1 MTAAI
6 RRLAMGLRLRLLLA
20 LLLVSLTG
28 CRGQAPRDATAAL
41 DAART
46 VYALGV
52 VALEAADAGA
62 VAWLQSIDAPTE
74 TDIARGEQL
83 VAALQVAHDALVRA
97 RAALVAGQDAI
108 ADVREALTL
117 LRGAASLLGA
127 QAPPGLTTAL
137 DAAERLIGGGQ

>member
-28 CRGQAPRDATAAL
+28 CRGQAPRTADDAL
-41 DAART
+41 DATEAA
-46 VYALGV
+46 YALACTG
-52 VALEAADAGA
+52 LEVADAA
-62 VAWLQSIDAPTE
+62 AAAWLQSIESPDAV
-74 TDIARGEQL
+74 DIARGEQL

-97 RAALVAGQDAI
+97 RAALVAGQDGLD
-108 ADVREALTL
+108 DVREALTL
-117 LRGAASLLGA
+117 LRGATSLLGE

>member
-1 MTAAI
+1 VTAAL
-6 RRLAMGLRLRLLLA
+6 RRLALGLRLRLLLA
-20 LLLVSLTG
+20 LLLVSLAG
-28 CRGQAPRDATAAL
+28 CRGQAPRTADDAL
-41 DAART
+41 DVART
-46 VYALGV
+46 AYTMGV
-52 VALEAADAGA
+52 VALEVADAGA

-137 DAAERLIGGGQ
+137 DAAERLIGGAQ